1 MAQKSGE
8 IPLISCKKR
17 KRNRIQKNSCCNFF
31 PGYAIIL
38 LLMLG
43 LPKEVTYMKEA
54 IHPKY
59 EETTITCACG
69 EVIHT
74 RSTKKDIHVEICSK
88 CHPFFT
94 GKQKLVDTG
103 GRVDRFKRR
112 FGMADEKI
120 RIVIRLRTA
129 PTGAVLFSL
138 SVWKGIVHGTGRI
151 G

>member
-1 MAQKSGE
+1 MLQ
-8 IPLISCKKR
+8 
-17 KRNRIQKNSCCNFF
+17 FF
-31 PGYAIIL
+31 SGYAIIL

-112 FGMADEKI
+112 FGMADEK
-120 RIVIRLRTA
+120 
-129 PTGAVLFSL
+129 
-138 SVWKGIVHGTGRI
+138 
-151 G
+151 